1 MFTPYTPNFQSL
13 MLMLDAAHMG
23 WWKANFQTGEL
34 YVSEYI
40 ARLLGRVGDKIRIGQ
55 LTHLI
60 REDYRMPIHNEFMAL
75 KVGSKFDRTFPVE
88 LPEGEVWLHAQL
100 VGRQTDPDTGT
111 HLFGYMQ
118 RVPVHDRREAEIL
131 TLENNYHTVVKENK
145 HMDVLLDHLP
155 IGYFRIRLLYDSDG
169 RAIDYL
175 FLSVNRAAQQI
186 VGIAPDAYTDKTARE
201 AGLPVDA
208 HIDKLAHICI
218 GDYKVCEWFA
228 EKTRRHCRSFLY
240 NTPNDETELV
250 ILTLDITDAVT
261 AHKALDEQEKLLRN
275 IIQNAP
281 VGIEIYNLRGRLID
295 INSCDLEMFGVK
307 DPGKIRGLN
316 LFDNPN
322 FPEETKIRIQHGES
336 ADFTAR
342 YEFGKLDGYY
352 ESTRPGHFDWTG
364 RIRCLYDDRGELT
377 HYLLIN
383 IDNTELRQIQNRVSE
398 FEALFRIISEYA
410 QVGYANYNLYN
421 KEGYAQNVWLRNYGE
436 ADSAQIGDVIGKYR
450 HIHPEDRKIQLD
462 LLARCSAGE
471 VQSATAICRVLHD
484 DGRKTWIKTH
494 LICRDY
500 RPGEQIIDMLGINYD
515 ITALKQTEQEL
526 IAAKERAE
534 ESNKLKIGLPGQHE
548 PRNPHAAQR
557 DRRLFGTDGYGGRPR
572 PAQRVRRPD
581 PDEQHPVAANHLR
594 RTRPGPDRIGTHR
607 DRPHG
612 IRRPRLL
619 PRGGR
624 DIPPASGRRGRPAAG
639 RRPAPA
645 PARGLQ
651 AGAAPD
657 TRQLHAQCREI
668 HDKRFDNDRVLA
680 TPGMGAVLR
689 PRYGH
694 RHPRGGARQDF
705 RPVLQGRHLHAG
717 HRARAADLQEHR
729 RTARRPYRR
738 RFRRRRGVVLL
749 GRNPGR
755 GIARAGQIPPRTEW
769 AQFCVLFKSFLYL
782 CKLSE
787 KE

>member
-1 MFTPYTPNFQSL
+1 MFTPDTPNFQSL

-23 WWKANFQTGEL
+23 WWKADFQAGEL
-34 YVSEYI
+34 HVSEYI
-40 ARLLGRVGDKIRIGQ
+40 AKLLGLDGDKVRIGQ
-55 LTHLI
+55 LTHLV

-75 KVGSKFDRTFPVE
+75 KVDSKFDRTFPIE

-100 VGRQTDPDTGT
+100 VGRQTDPATGT

-186 VGIAPDAYTDKTARE
+186 VGIEPDAYIGKTARE
-201 AGLPVDA
+201 TGHPVDA
-208 HIDKLAHICI
+208 HIDKLAHIRL
-218 GDYKVCEWFA
+218 GNYKTDEWFA
-228 EKTRRHCRSFLY
+228 KKTRRHCRSFLY
-240 NTPNDETELV
+240 NTPNDGSEIV
-250 ILTLDITDAVT
+250 ILILDITDAIT

-281 VGIEIYNLRGRLID
+281 VGIEIYNDRGRLID
-295 INSCDLEMFGVK
+295 INTCDLEMFGVK

-322 FPEETKIRIQHGES
+322 FPEETKIRIRHGES

-342 YEFGKLDGYY
+342 YEFGKLGGYY

-383 IDNTELRQIQNRVSE
+383 IDNTELRKIQNRVSE

-436 ADSAQIGDVIGKYR
+436 ADSAQIVDVIGKYR
-450 HIHPEDRKIQLD
+450 HIHPEDRKPLLD
-462 LLARCSAGE
+462 LLTRFSAGE
-471 VQSATAICRVLHD
+471 VQSATAICRVQHD

-534 ESNKLKIGLPGQHE
+534 ESNKLKSAFLANMSHE
-548 PRNPHAAQR
+548 IRTPLNAIVGFSELMA
-557 DRRLFGTDGYGGRPR
+557 TE
-572 PAQRVRRPD
+572 AD
-581 PDEQHPVAANHLR
+581 PDQRKEFADLILVNNTLLLQII
-594 RTRPGPDRIGTHR
+594 PDVLDLARIE
-607 DRPHG
+607 
-612 IRRPRLL
+612 
-619 PRGGR
+619 
-624 DIPPASGRRGRPAAG
+624 SGRIEIVRTKFD
-639 RRPAPA
+639 
-645 PARGLQ
+645 ARDL
-651 AGAAPD
+651 
-657 TRQLHAQCREI
+657 CRE
-668 HDKRFDNDRVLA
+668 VA
-680 TPGMGAVLR
+680 ET
-689 PRYGH
+689 
-694 RHPRGGARQDF
+694 F
-705 RPVLQGRHLHAG
+705 RLQVA
-717 HRARAADLQEHR
+717 E
-729 RTARRPYRR
+729 
-738 RFRRRRGVVLL
+738 GVVLRLEDSLPRLQLKDYKQGLHQIL
-749 GRNPGR
+749 GNFVRNSLKFTTKGSITIGFSQRPGWVR
-755 GIARAGQIPPRTEW
+755 FYVRDTGIGIPEEERAKIFDRFYKVDTFTQGTGLGLPICKNIAEQLGGRIGVDSAVGAGSCFWVEIPAGR
-769 AQFCVLFKSFLYL
+769 
-782 CKLSE
+782 
-787 KE
+787 

>member
-1 MFTPYTPNFQSL
+1 MFTPDTPNFQSL

-23 WWKANFQTGEL
+23 WWKADFQAGEL
-34 YVSEYI
+34 HVSEYI
-40 ARLLGRVGDKIRIGQ
+40 AKLLGLDGDKVRIGQ
-55 LTHLI
+55 LTHLV

-75 KVGSKFDRTFPVE
+75 KVDSKFDRTFPIE

-100 VGRQTDPDTGT
+100 VGRQTDPATGT

-186 VGIAPDAYTDKTARE
+186 VGIEPDAYIGKTARE
-201 AGLPVDA
+201 TGHPVDA
-208 HIDKLAHICI
+208 HIDKLAHIRL
-218 GDYKVCEWFA
+218 GNYKTDEWFA
-228 EKTRRHCRSFLY
+228 KKTRRHCRSFLY
-240 NTPNDETELV
+240 NTPNDGSEIV
-250 ILTLDITDAVT
+250 ILILDITDAIT

-281 VGIEIYNLRGRLID
+281 VGIEIYNDRGRLID
-295 INSCDLEMFGVK
+295 INTCDLEMFGVK

-342 YEFGKLDGYY
+342 YEFGKLGGYY

-436 ADSAQIGDVIGKYR
+436 ADSAQIVDVIGKYR
-450 HIHPEDRKIQLD
+450 HIHPEDRKPLLD
-462 LLARCSAGE
+462 LLTRFSAGE
-471 VQSATAICRVLHD
+471 VQSATAICRVQHD

-500 RPGEQIIDMLGINYD
+500 RPGEQVIDMLGINYD
-515 ITALKQTEQEL
+515 ITALKQTEQTIMAL
-526 IAAKERAE
+526 
-534 ESNKLKIGLPGQHE
+534 
-548 PRNPHAAQR
+548 
-557 DRRLFGTDGYGGRPR
+557 
-572 PAQRVRRPD
+572 
-581 PDEQHPVAANHLR
+581 
-594 RTRPGPDRIGTHR
+594 
-607 DRPHG
+607 
-612 IRRPRLL
+612 
-619 PRGGR
+619 
-624 DIPPASGRRGRPAAG
+624 
-639 RRPAPA
+639 
-645 PARGLQ
+645 
-651 AGAAPD
+651 
-657 TRQLHAQCREI
+657 
-668 HDKRFDNDRVLA
+668 
-680 TPGMGAVLR
+680 
-689 PRYGH
+689 
-694 RHPRGGARQDF
+694 
-705 RPVLQGRHLHAG
+705 
-717 HRARAADLQEHR
+717 
-729 RTARRPYRR
+729 
-738 RFRRRRGVVLL
+738 
-749 GRNPGR
+749 
-755 GIARAGQIPPRTEW
+755 
-769 AQFCVLFKSFLYL
+769 
-782 CKLSE
+782 
-787 KE
+787 

>member
-40 ARLLGRVGDKIRIGQ
+40 ARLLGLDGDKIRIGQ

-208 HIDKLAHICI
+208 HIDKLAHIRI

-281 VGIEIYNLRGRLID
+281 VGIEIYNHRGRLID
-295 INSCDLEMFGVK
+295 INTCDLEMFGVK

-322 FPEETKIRIQHGES
+322 FPEETKIRI
-336 ADFTAR
+336 
-342 YEFGKLDGYY
+342 
-352 ESTRPGHFDWTG
+352 
-364 RIRCLYDDRGELT
+364 
-377 HYLLIN
+377 
-383 IDNTELRQIQNRVSE
+383 
-398 FEALFRIISEYA
+398 
-410 QVGYANYNLYN
+410 
-421 KEGYAQNVWLRNYGE
+421 
-436 ADSAQIGDVIGKYR
+436 
-450 HIHPEDRKIQLD
+450 
-462 LLARCSAGE
+462 
-471 VQSATAICRVLHD
+471 
-484 DGRKTWIKTH
+484 
-494 LICRDY
+494 
-500 RPGEQIIDMLGINYD
+500 
-515 ITALKQTEQEL
+515 
-526 IAAKERAE
+526 
-534 ESNKLKIGLPGQHE
+534 
-548 PRNPHAAQR
+548 
-557 DRRLFGTDGYGGRPR
+557 
-572 PAQRVRRPD
+572 
-581 PDEQHPVAANHLR
+581 
-594 RTRPGPDRIGTHR
+594 
-607 DRPHG
+607 
-612 IRRPRLL
+612 
-619 PRGGR
+619 
-624 DIPPASGRRGRPAAG
+624 
-639 RRPAPA
+639 
-645 PARGLQ
+645 
-651 AGAAPD
+651 
-657 TRQLHAQCREI
+657 
-668 HDKRFDNDRVLA
+668 
-680 TPGMGAVLR
+680 
-689 PRYGH
+689 
-694 RHPRGGARQDF
+694 
-705 RPVLQGRHLHAG
+705 
-717 HRARAADLQEHR
+717 
-729 RTARRPYRR
+729 
-738 RFRRRRGVVLL
+738 
-749 GRNPGR
+749 
-755 GIARAGQIPPRTEW
+755 
-769 AQFCVLFKSFLYL
+769 
-782 CKLSE
+782 
-787 KE
+787 